1 MTGRRR
7 GALVGLFLL
16 CAAYW
21 PRPCRAAEP
30 RRIVSVVV
38 DAADTEVRRL
48 ARYVAI
54 PSGTPLEPEA
64 IRALVELIFATG
76 QYEDVVVDS
85 EEVPGGVRLV
95 IRPRVAPL
103 LAAIKVTGRSPLRR
117 DDIRRLGGLH
127 EREALF
133 PADLEQAARRLE
145 EALRARGFVAPQVD
159 AISRRVEAGAEAIF
173 TIAAGERLR
182 IVTVQAPGA
191 GALEAV
197 AVKEARPRAGQFF
210 DLEKARRSAENA
222 RKRLAEAGYWRATVT
237 PPASVAEVTGGAMVF
252 VVELGP
258 PMALAFD
265 GTAPPRK
272 VQKAVLRIAREGKG
286 REDALDEAAERL
298 EADARRRG
306 DRGGAIARRV
316 EERDGATTVVFTVA
330 PAAKARVSAVSV
342 EGFPRPP
349 ALATRMD
356 KPLDET
362 ALAADRLLIQQAAL
376 HAGYP
381 QAEVAVEAKPGGG
394 DVAVLFRVSLGP
406 QAFFGVIS
414 IDAPTEVQ
422 PLIERHRSHLRTGD
436 PYTIEAVAA
445 ERDDLVAALRND
457 GYAQAEVAPSVVPS
471 GEGDRI
477 DVVFAVQPGRQ
488 ELVGRIVV
496 AGLEHTREEVVRREI
511 TLVEGKP
518 LGLDQ
523 LLESQRRLSALGL
536 FRAIQID
543 ETDADAQGRR
553 NVVVRV
559 RESTPTSVSYGAGYG
574 ERDNLRFS
582 VEVTRKNL
590 AGMNRTLSTFAR
602 WSFQTNRFLA
612 TYREPFLRNRRQ
624 DLFLSIFRE
633 EEERD
638 SFSFRRYGTS
648 AQTAF
653 ALGKTWNA
661 IVRYSFQK
669 TDTFRVQVPLD
680 EVDRRFQQSTL
691 SGPSVSFVKDT
702 RDDALDPSSGH
713 FIGMDNQLS
722 LNVLGG
728 DTFAKTFLQA
738 AAYRRLNSR
747 TVLAV
752 AGRGGLGRAFGTT
765 GLRLPLADRF
775 FAGGD
780 YSLRGY
786 RLDTAGPLVLSTD
799 GSRLLPEGGNALLL
813 GSVELRF
820 DLARRFSVAAFTDF
834 GNVYPFIAAIDLGD
848 VLVSVG
854 TGIRYKSAIGPLRL
868 DWGYKLDR
876 RPQEKPYAFH
886 VTIGHA
892 F

>member
-1 MTGRRR
+1 MRSTRPRSGSKRTR
-7 GALVGLFLL
+7 GA
-16 CAAYW
+16 A
-21 PRPCRAAEP
+21 
-30 RRIVSVVV
+30 
-38 DAADTEVRRL
+38 
-48 ARYVAI
+48 
-54 PSGTPLEPEA
+54 
-64 IRALVELIFATG
+64 
-76 QYEDVVVDS
+76 
-85 EEVPGGVRLV
+85 
-95 IRPRVAPL
+95 
-103 LAAIKVTGRSPLRR
+103 
-117 DDIRRLGGLH
+117 
-127 EREALF
+127 
-133 PADLEQAARRLE
+133 
-145 EALRARGFVAPQVD
+145 
-159 AISRRVEAGAEAIF
+159 
-173 TIAAGERLR
+173 
-182 IVTVQAPGA
+182 VTVAAPSRGA
-191 GALEAV
+191 S
-197 AVKEARPRAGQFF
+197 
-210 DLEKARRSAENA
+210 RSA
-222 RKRLAEAGYWRATVT
+222 
-237 PPASVAEVTGGAMVF
+237 
-252 VVELGP
+252 
-258 PMALAFD
+258 
-265 GTAPPRK
+265 TAP
-272 VQKAVLRIAREGKG
+272 
-286 REDALDEAAERL
+286 
-298 EADARRRG
+298 
-306 DRGGAIARRV
+306 
-316 EERDGATTVVFTVA
+316 TTVVFTVA

-624 DLFLSIFRE
+624 DLFLSMFRE

-738 AAYRRLNSR
+738 AAYRRLDSR

-752 AGRGGLGRAFGTT
+752 AGRGGLGRAFGTSRPAPAARRPLLRRRRLQPARLPPRHRRT
-765 GLRLPLADRF
+765 AGALDRWLAPAARGRQRAAPRQRRTALRPRPALFGRGLHRLRQRLSVHRRDRPRRRAGLGRHRHPLQERHRAAAPRLGLQARPPPAGKTLRLPRDHRPCVLASAVCSCQRSVSSS
-775 FAGGD
+775 ALPQRRQHAPTPSSACSRCSTTGRCC
-780 YSLRGY
+780 SARSRCRRG
-786 RLDTAGPLVLSTD
+786 S
-799 GSRLLPEGGNALLL
+799 
-813 GSVELRF
+813 
-820 DLARRFSVAAFTDF
+820 
-834 GNVYPFIAAIDLGD
+834 
-848 VLVSVG
+848 
-854 TGIRYKSAIGPLRL
+854 
-868 DWGYKLDR
+868 
-876 RPQEKPYAFH
+876 
-886 VTIGHA
+886 
-892 F
+892 